1 MVNLYQL
8 LNVSIIASKEE
19 IELAYTTTKL
29 STDDKSKL
37 WLIDEA
43 YLILI
48 DQEKRAKYN
57 ALLSKEIKQP
67 QIINNIISNN
77 IHEQL
82 LADNNKMCSFGNA
95 IKLFFVRAFDFKGRS
110 SRAEYWWL
118 TLFYI
123 VVLNLFV
130 PFLIGIVIGI
140 VKQNSPDSIV
150 LANKANEI
158 LSILNFILFLIPLI
172 SLCTRRL
179 HDVGRS
185 GWWQLIE
192 FTGIG
197 IIWIIVWNCL
207 ESDNAT
213 NKYGEKPV
221 FD

>member
-1 MVNLYQL
+1 MVNLYQI
-8 LNVSIIASKEE
+8 LNVSIIASNEE

>member
-8 LNVSIIASKEE
+8 LNVSIIASNEE

-48 DQEKRAKYN
+48 NQEKRAKYN
-57 ALLSKEIKQP
+57 ALLFKELEQP
-67 QIINNIISNN
+67 QVINNIITNN
-77 IHEQL
+77 IYQHSSE
-82 LADNNKMCSFGNA
+82 DNNNMCSFGNA

-130 PFLIGIVIGI
+130 PFLIGFVIGFF
-140 VKQNSPDSIV
+140 KHNSPDC
-150 LANKANEI
+150 LGLTNKANEI

-207 ESDNAT
+207 ESDKAT
-213 NKYGEKPV
+213 NKYGEKPI